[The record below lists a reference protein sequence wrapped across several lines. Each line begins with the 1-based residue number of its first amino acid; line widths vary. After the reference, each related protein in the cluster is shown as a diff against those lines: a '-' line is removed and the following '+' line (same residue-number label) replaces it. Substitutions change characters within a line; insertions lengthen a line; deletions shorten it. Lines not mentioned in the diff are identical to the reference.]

1 MRSLDRN
8 LIDYL
13 PQVLKEVRE
22 LKLIFQSE
30 QIEIEKLWDALENAL
45 NDQFVVDSTEYGVS
59 RWEKILGII
68 PKATETLDARKF
80 RILTRLNEQ
89 LPYTMR
95 TLKQQLEALCGKDGY
110 SIKLY
115 NDAYTIEVKVNL
127 IAKSNFD
134 DVGAL
139 LQRVIPANMI
149 IDLKLIY
156 NQHLT
161 LKQFTHAHLQTYTH
175 NQLRSEVLE

>member
-1 MRSLDRN
+1 MDRN

-22 LKLIFQSE
+22 LKLLLQSE
-30 QIEIEKLWDALENAL
+30 QVEIANLWGLIDNVL
-45 NDQFVVDSTEYGVS
+45 NDQFVVDSTENGVG

-68 PKATETLDARKF
+68 PKATESLDARKF
-80 RILTRLNEQ
+80 RILSRLTE
-89 LPYTMR
+89 PVPPTMR

-110 SIKLY
+110 SIELY
-115 NDAYTIEVKVNL
+115 NDSYTLKIRIAL

-134 DVGAL
+134 DVGSL
-139 LQRVIPANMI
+139 LQRVVPANMV
-149 IDLKLIY
+149 IDLSFH

-161 LKQFTHAHLQTYTH
+161 LNQFTHAYLQTYTH
-175 NQLRSEVLE
+175 NQLRNEVI

>member
-1 MRSLDRN
+1 MDRN

-22 LKLIFQSE
+22 LKLLLQSE
-30 QIEIEKLWDALENAL
+30 QVEIANLWGSIDNAL
-45 NDQFVVDSTEYGVS
+45 NDQFVIDATEYGVE

-68 PKATETLDARKF
+68 PKATEPLDARKF

-95 TLKQQLEALCGKDGY
+95 SLKQQLEALCGKDGY
-110 SIKLY
+110 SIELY
-115 NDAYTIEVKVNL
+115 NDTYTIEVKVNL

-134 DVGAL
+134 DVDAL
-139 LQRVIPANMI
+139 LQRVVPANMV
-149 IDLKLIY
+149 IDLSLLY

-161 LKQFTHAHLQTYTH
+161 LGQFTHSQLGQHTH
-175 NQLRSEVLE
+175 YDLRNEVIS

>member
-1 MRSLDRN
+1 MDRN

-30 QIEIEKLWDALENAL
+30 QTEIADLWGSIDNAL
-45 NDQFVVDSTEYGVS
+45 NDQFVIDATEYGVS

-80 RILTRLNEQ
+80 RILTRSNEQ
-89 LPYTMR
+89 LPYTIR
-95 TLKQQLEALCGKDGY
+95 TLKQQLEALYGKDDY
-110 SIKLY
+110 SVELY
-115 NDAYTIEVKVNL
+115 NDVYTIEVKVNL
-127 IAKSNFD
+127 IAKNNFD
-134 DVGAL
+134 DVAAL
-139 LQRVIPANMI
+139 LHRVIPANMI

-156 NQHLT
+156 NQQST
-161 LKQFTHAHLQTYTH
+161 LSQFTHGQLQAYTH
-175 NQLRSEVLE
+175 NQLRSEVLV

>member
-13 PQVLKEVRE
+13 PQVLKEKRE
-22 LKLIFQSE
+22 LKLTFQSE
-30 QIEIEKLWDALENAL
+30 QIEIEKSWDALKNAL

-68 PKATETLDARKF
+68 PKATETLDIRKF

-89 LPYTMR
+89 LPYTFT
-95 TLKQQLEALCGKDGY
+95 TLKQQLEALCGSDGY
-110 SIKLY
+110 SLTLKNEI
-115 NDAYTIEVKVNL
+115 YTIEVKVNL

-134 DVGAL
+134 DVAAL
-139 LQRVIPANMI
+139 LHRVIPANMV

-156 NQHLT
+156 NQQST
-161 LKQFTHAHLQTYTH
+161 LSQFTHGQLQAYTH
-175 NQLRSEVLE
+175 NQLRSEVLV

>member
-1 MRSLDRN
+1 M
-8 LIDYL
+8 
-13 PQVLKEVRE
+13 K
-22 LKLIFQSE
+22 
-30 QIEIEKLWDALENAL
+30 
-45 NDQFVVDSTEYGVS
+45 
-59 RWEKILGII
+59 
-68 PKATETLDARKF
+68 
-80 RILTRLNEQ
+80 
-89 LPYTMR
+89 

-110 SIKLY
+110 SIELY

-134 DVGAL
+134 DVDAL

-149 IDLKLIY
+149 IDLRLIY
-156 NQHLT
+156 NQHST

>member
-1 MRSLDRN
+1 MDRN

-30 QIEIEKLWDALENAL
+30 QTEIADLWGSIDNAL
-45 NDQFVVDSTEYGVS
+45 NDQFVIDATEYGVG

-68 PKATETLDARKF
+68 PKATESLDARKF

-110 SIKLY
+110 SIELY
-115 NDAYTIEVKVNL
+115 NDVYTIEVKVNL

-134 DVGAL
+134 DVDAL

-149 IDLKLIY
+149 IDLGLMY
-156 NQHLT
+156 NQHST
-161 LKQFTHAHLQTYTH
+161 LKQFTHAHLQAYTY